1 MKRLPVWAGLI
12 GAVWMVIAIERV
24 SLRAI
29 LITDYVGLR
38 TGMMIPQIGRE
49 IPAWQDFW
57 IFNSWLVLTSALEW
71 ALVAFVVQFAIRK
84 LSR

>member
-1 MKRLPVWAGLI
+1 
-12 GAVWMVIAIERV
+12 MVIAIERV

-29 LITDYVGLR
+29 FITDYVGLR

-57 IFNSWLVLTSALEW
+57 ILNSWLILTSALEW